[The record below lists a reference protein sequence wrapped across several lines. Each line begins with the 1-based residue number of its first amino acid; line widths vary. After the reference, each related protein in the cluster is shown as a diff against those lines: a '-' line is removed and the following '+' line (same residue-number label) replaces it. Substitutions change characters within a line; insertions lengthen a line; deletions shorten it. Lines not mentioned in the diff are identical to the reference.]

1 MTKQHYYFITEYFGV
16 ITGHITVLG
25 NINVAFGISFSAYQY
40 ITNFLSESDANDT
53 PHNLATLLTSG
64 MFHQY
69 NHNVIYNTDN
79 SKNNG
84 KTVDLILNIK
94 TTPTY
99 SHTTYIIKTNKNNK

>member
-1 MTKQHYYFITEYFGV
+1 MKQHYYCIREYFGV

-69 NHNVIYNTDN
+69 NHNVIYNTEK

-84 KTVDLILNIK
+84 KCRAYTEFKHNINIF
-94 TTPTY
+94 P
-99 SHTTYIIKTNKNNK
+99 HH